1 MFRCLLLS
9 LARES
14 LWPSDSVKRK
24 EVLEKYEKFKMPEQ
38 IADWHGLPI
47 DEVYCT
53 FFTQSV

>member
-1 MFRCLLLS
+1 MLLS